1 MACTKCGMFRD
12 AYPRNLIG
20 KFERKKRE
28 KERTTSPFPV
38 AINAIWN
45 VVRKRGQEG
54 LVPVIINREIGVI
67 RIFALEEDGP
77 GGRRDDRFLYNMG
90 CFANF
95 SSVFKKII
103 DKRVLISFYKY
114 RRCAIL

>member
-1 MACTKCGMFRD
+1 MACTKSGMFRD

-67 RIFALEEDGP
+67 RIFALEDGP

-90 CFANF
+90 CFAKF
-95 SSVFKKII
+95 LRYS
-103 DKRVLISFYKY
+103 KRLSTKEF
-114 RRCAIL
+114 

>member
-1 MACTKCGMFRD
+1 MACTKSGMFRD

-20 KFERKKRE
+20 KFERKKKE

-67 RIFALEEDGP
+67 RIFALEDSLP

-90 CFANF
+90 CFAKF
-95 SSVFKKII
+95 LRYS
-103 DKRVLISFYKY
+103 KRLSTKEF
-114 RRCAIL
+114 